1 MSKVNSEERARMMR
15 ALGAEVM
22 RVDQLA
28 DAVPAQVSQGDL
40 ELIDREAQRIEAERG
55 AFRADQFYRDGN

>member
-1 MSKVNSEERARMMR
+1 MMC
-15 ALGAEVM
+15 ALCAEVM

-28 DAVPAQVSQGDL
+28 DSVPAQVSQGDL

-55 AFRADQFYRDGN
+55 AFRSDQFHRDGN

>member
-1 MSKVNSEERARMMR
+1 MMR

-28 DAVPAQVSQGDL
+28 DSVPAQVSQGDL

-55 AFRADQFYRDGN
+55 AFRSDQFYRDGN

>member
-15 ALGAEVM
+15 MLGAEVM

-28 DAVPAQVSQGDL
+28 DSVPGQVSQGDL
-40 ELIDREAQRIEAERG
+40 ELVDREAQRIEAERG
-55 AFRADQFYRDGN
+55 AFRSDQFHRDGN

>member
-1 MSKVNSEERARMMR
+1 MMR

-28 DAVPAQVSQGDL
+28 DSVPAQVSRGDL

-55 AFRADQFYRDGN
+55 AFRSDQFHRDGN